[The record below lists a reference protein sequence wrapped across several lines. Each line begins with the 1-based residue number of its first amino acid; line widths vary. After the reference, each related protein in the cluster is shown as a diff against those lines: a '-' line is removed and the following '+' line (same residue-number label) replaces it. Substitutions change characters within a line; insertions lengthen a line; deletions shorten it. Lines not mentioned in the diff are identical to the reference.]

1 MLVGVNDG
9 LATAGCD
16 LHRNDLVL
24 EPAGLLRRFGLGLRR
39 GGEGVLLVARD
50 LPALGDVLGG
60 VAHVIAVEGI
70 PQPVA
75 YHRVD
80 ELGIAHLDAVA
91 QVDAVRRL
99 AHALLSAGDDDLRIA
114 VADRLIA
121 EGHGAQARA
130 AELVDPIGCHLVGDA
145 GGDCGLAGRVLAL
158 TGSEDLAHDYLG
170 NLFRPDLGATQRL
183 DDCDLAELVRRQAAE
198 PAVEGPNR
206 GARSARNHDIG
217 HQGSPRW
224 IYAYKKKCR
233 ECRGGIARSPASLLF
248 IARPIGLA
256 ISSRWPSTAHRV
268 RAADIMP
275 PWFRNRGLRTW

>member
-39 GGEGVLLVARD
+39 GGKGVRLVARD
-50 LPALGDVLGG
+50 LPALGDILGG
-60 VAHVIAVEGI
+60 VAHVIAVERI

-80 ELGIAHLDAVA
+80 EFGIAHLDAVP

-99 AHALLSAGDDDLRIA
+99 AHAFLTASDDDLGIA

-121 EGHGAQARA
+121 ERYSTQARA
-130 AELVDPIGCHLVGDA
+130 AELVDPISRYLIGDA
-145 GGDCGLAGRVLAL
+145 GGDCGLAGRVLAF
-158 TGSEDLAHDYLG
+158 TRGKDLAHDHFG
-170 NLFRPDLGATQRL
+170 NVSRLDMGPTQSL

-198 PAVEGPNR
+198 PTVEGPNR

-217 HQGSPRW
+217 HQG
-224 IYAYKKKCR
+224 
-233 ECRGGIARSPASLLF
+233 
-248 IARPIGLA
+248 
-256 ISSRWPSTAHRV
+256 ISS
-268 RAADIMP
+268 
-275 PWFRNRGLRTW
+275 LE